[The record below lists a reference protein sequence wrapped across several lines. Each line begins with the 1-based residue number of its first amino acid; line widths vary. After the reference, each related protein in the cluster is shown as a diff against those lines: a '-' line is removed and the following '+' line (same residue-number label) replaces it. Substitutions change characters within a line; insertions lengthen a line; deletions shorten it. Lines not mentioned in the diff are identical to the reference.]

1 MNVRTGPVSAAMLG
15 LAIAVLCL
23 LPCAGLTKVRH
34 FCPQGETK
42 DLAVLAAVAF
52 GLAVLVA
59 GRAWRCRM
67 LSRASL
73 VVVVIVMVVSAVGV
87 TYWWID
93 ALRDS
98 YYYGCV
104 FF

>member
-1 MNVRTGPVSAAMLG
+1 VKTGPVSAAVLG

-23 LPCAGLTKVRH
+23 LPCAGLTKVSH

-42 DLAVLAAVAF
+42 GLAVLASLALVF
-52 GLAVLVA
+52 AVLVT
-59 GRAWRCRM
+59 GRAWKSRM
-67 LSRASL
+67 FSRASL
-73 VVVVIVMVVSAVGV
+73 VVVVIVIVVSAVGV
-87 TYWWID
+87 TYWWLD